1 MKKHYVHVYNIGQGL
16 CTMLRTEPDGEN
28 DYLGIFD
35 CGTLRERNK
44 EDVIERIA
52 EYAHQRGCIDSIV
65 ISHQDID
72 HWSLLLDIIWKCYE
86 IESNK
91 IICHDKF
98 YLNRTRYKTT
108 TYEVTEE
115 GTVECSNVEMGD
127 VYNSNFWVEVDENEV
142 IQRFELFGQFLENRR
157 LGECN
162 FWLRWSNAASEMEL
176 EVSIDDIM
184 VEDKDNPGHYINQA
198 YDKLLNVNFEREAFK
213 SGDWHCVREEIEHQE
228 KYKEIEA
235 EIGYNQLFKSHFNRF
250 LDYIRE
256 FRFSYNYI
264 HTTLSQPTNFKLQ
277 DCHIGKIWLGGDCW
291 EVGYKRLYSILKKL
305 VKIDLVYNVNGFTK
319 VSSDDYGDNIR
330 MCGLMRVNESTIC
343 SDDVTTSTF
352 DIDENLVDCI
362 SHRAGDITPAIV
374 HNASSL
380 IVEFDTSTEAKSR
393 RIIYPGDATVHVFSD
408 LANALDGPEIF
419 ENTFFMAPHHGSLH
433 TNYCDGE
440 QQPFYQLLDKLTGE
454 KTVKLSACVISALG
468 EVFGHPNKKFVYD
481 MRDYVRTDNPTVP
494 PHSVCYFEE
503 GLKRIENETKGIYCT
518 EMMRAIGRRWHSEP
532 PEQANAVRKE
542 QSRLLPGRNAFV

>member
-1 MKKHYVHVYNIGQGL
+1 M
-16 CTMLRTEPDGEN
+16 
-28 DYLGIFD
+28 
-35 CGTLRERNK
+35 
-44 EDVIERIA
+44 
-52 EYAHQRGCIDSIV
+52 
-65 ISHQDID
+65 
-72 HWSLLLDIIWKCYE
+72 
-86 IESNK
+86 
-91 IICHDKF
+91 
-98 YLNRTRYKTT
+98 
-108 TYEVTEE
+108 
-115 GTVECSNVEMGD
+115 
-127 VYNSNFWVEVDENEV
+127 
-142 IQRFELFGQFLENRR
+142 
-157 LGECN
+157 
-162 FWLRWSNAASEMEL
+162 
-176 EVSIDDIM
+176 
-184 VEDKDNPGHYINQA
+184 
-198 YDKLLNVNFEREAFK
+198 
-213 SGDWHCVREEIEHQE
+213 
-228 KYKEIEA
+228 
-235 EIGYNQLFKSHFNRF
+235 
-250 LDYIRE
+250 
-256 FRFSYNYI
+256 
-264 HTTLSQPTNFKLQ
+264 
-277 DCHIGKIWLGGDCW
+277 
-291 EVGYKRLYSILKKL
+291 LKKL
-305 VKIDLVYNVNGFTK
+305 VKIGLINNVNGFTSA
-319 VSSDDYGDNIR
+319 SSMDSGTDIR
-330 MCGLMRVNESTIC
+330 ICGLMRVNESTIC

-481 MRDYVRTDNPTVP
+481 MREYVRTDNPKVP